1 MLSGSDLLALI
12 EKLLGDTRSE
22 LEKVDAALQ
31 KSTAQ
36 LDELRQRELGV
47 LGVLAR
53 ARLQEIERGELL
65 EALDD
70 TGKQVHALLAQRGEA
85 QASIGG
91 EIATA
96 QQELVQLGS
105 QRTAQQAVVDA
116 AAKAVDAAQADAQ
129 KKLAVDAAYRARL

>member
-70 TGKQVHALLAQRGEA
+70 TGRQVQALLAQRGDA
-85 QASIGG
+85 QAALGA
-91 EIATA
+91 EIAAA
-96 QQELVQLGS
+96 QQGLAELS
-105 QRTAQQAVVDA
+105 QQRAAQQAVVDA
-116 AAKAVDAAQADAQ
+116 AAKAVDAAQAEAQ
-129 KKLAVDAAYRARL
+129 QKLAA